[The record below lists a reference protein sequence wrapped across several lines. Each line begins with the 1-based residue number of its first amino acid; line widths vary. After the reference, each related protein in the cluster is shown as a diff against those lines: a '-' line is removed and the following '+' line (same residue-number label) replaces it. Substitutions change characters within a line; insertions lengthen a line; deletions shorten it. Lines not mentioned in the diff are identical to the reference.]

1 MTQHPSPP
9 HLPMPEK
16 IRSIAEGVTLADLL
30 ESPSMVSDA
39 ISLISN
45 ILNHSWMYEDL
56 PTADE
61 VDLERDLFAIFRA
74 YGYGARS
81 KAFLHLRE
89 RRSFKRV
96 KRRNDNHLP

>member
-1 MTQHPSPP
+1 MTQHLSPP

-30 ESPSMVSDA
+30 ESPSMVSDV

-56 PTADE
+56 QTADE
-61 VDLERDLFAIFRA
+61 VDLERDLFAISRA
-74 YGYGARS
+74 YGYGARNE
-81 KAFLHLRE
+81 AFSHLRE
-89 RRSFKRV
+89 RRNFKLV
-96 KRRNDNHLP
+96 KRHNDHHLP